1 MRIEDNVA
9 FNSPAQMTLG
19 SAPDGVATAVKFDGR
34 GVLDEGLPPNFD
46 ECLLERKS
54 HRTHR

>member
-1 MRIEDNVA
+1 
-9 FNSPAQMTLG
+9 MTLG